1 MGSAVTCNLEK
12 MELTDQEWLE
22 LNRQSLEGWGRLA
35 IARFRREPDGVIADI
50 AGEVLVHH
58 RGRFIAAKDLA
69 AQIVRGVQ
77 NNLIFESWNYEC
89 ASAIDSAA
97 WGLTL
102 SMVKRCALPAA
113 ITTRTLASCM
123 RQRRK
128 PSLKPAWPSTVM
140 PD

>member
-97 WGLTL
+97 WGLTPFDGE
-102 SMVKRCALPAA
+102 ALRIASGYHNENLGELYEAA
-113 ITTRTLASCM
+113 QEAISEARMALYGHA
-123 RQRRK
+123 
-128 PSLKPAWPSTVM
+128 
-140 PD
+140 